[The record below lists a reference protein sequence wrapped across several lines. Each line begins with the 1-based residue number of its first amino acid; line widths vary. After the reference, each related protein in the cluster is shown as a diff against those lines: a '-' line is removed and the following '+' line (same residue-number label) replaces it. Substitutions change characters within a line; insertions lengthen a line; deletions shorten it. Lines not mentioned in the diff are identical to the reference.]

1 MKRWRQ
7 VLPLLVFACGAA
19 CAAGNGHP
27 LSMWRVDGASNSIFL
42 LGSIH
47 MLREQDYPLPSAV
60 YDAYGEAETLI
71 MEIDMDDID
80 PFAEQAL
87 AAELGLIQDD
97 RVLRDLMGPG
107 LYAEAESMA
116 EKLQIPLQLL
126 DKAEPWFAAIN
137 VEVMMLMRLGFNP
150 MHGVESHLSEMAMRD
165 HKEIIGL
172 ETTREQLEFLDNLS
186 PESQRDML
194 IQTLADSMKIADL
207 MDQMVDAWYH
217 GDTKF
222 LEENMLSEMQEFDEL
237 HEAIVVSRNRNWTER
252 IESLLSEK
260 DDYLIVVGAMHLIGE
275 DGVPNLLSRR
285 GHEVTQM
292 RQPAN

>member
-7 VLPLLVFACGAA
+7 VLPLLVFACGTAY
-19 CAAGNGHP
+19 AAGNGHP
-27 LSMWRVDGASNSIFL
+27 LSMWRIDGVSNSIFL

-60 YDAYGEAETLI
+60 YDAYAEAETLI

-87 AAELGLIQDD
+87 AAELGLIHDD
-97 RVLRDLMGPG
+97 RLLRDFMGPG
-107 LYAEAESMA
+107 MYAEAEAMA

-126 DKAEPWFAAIN
+126 EKSEPWFAAIN
-137 VEVMMLMRLGFNP
+137 VEIMMLMRSGFNP
-150 MHGVESHLSEMAMRD
+150 MHGVESHLSELARRD
-165 HKEIIGL
+165 NKEIIGL
-172 ETTREQLEFLDNLS
+172 ETTREQLEFLDHLS
-186 PESQRDML
+186 LESQRDML

-217 GDTKF
+217 GDTAF
-222 LEENMLSEMQEFDEL
+222 LEENLLSEMQEFDEL
-237 HEAIVVSRNRNWTER
+237 HEAIVVSRNRNWTDR
-252 IESLLSEK
+252 IESMLAEK

-285 GHEVTQM
+285 GHEVVQM
-292 RQPAN
+292 RQP

>member
-7 VLPLLVFACGAA
+7 VLPLLVFACGTAY
-19 CAAGNGHP
+19 AAGNGHP
-27 LSMWRVDGASNSIFL
+27 LSMWRIDGVSNSIFL

-60 YDAYGEAETLI
+60 YDAYAEAETLI

-87 AAELGLIQDD
+87 AAELGLIHDD
-97 RVLRDLMGPG
+97 RLLRDFMGPG
-107 LYAEAESMA
+107 MYAEAEAMA

-126 DKAEPWFAAIN
+126 EKSEPWFAAIN
-137 VEVMMLMRLGFNP
+137 VEIMMLMRSGFNP
-150 MHGVESHLSEMAMRD
+150 MHGVESHLSEMARRD
-165 HKEIIGL
+165 NKEIIGL
-172 ETTREQLEFLDNLS
+172 ETTREQLEFLDHLS
-186 PESQRDML
+186 LESQRDML

-217 GDTKF
+217 GDTAF
-222 LEENMLSEMQEFDEL
+222 LEENLLSEMQEFDEL
-237 HEAIVVSRNRNWTER
+237 HEAIVVSRNRNWTDR
-252 IESLLSEK
+252 IESMLAEK

-285 GHEVTQM
+285 GHEVVQM
-292 RQPAN
+292 RQP